1 MRCASQHAVGHC
13 SCPDVSADPPD
24 TARVHAV
31 CFAARTISPD
41 DPPAAA
47 RRQDMRSGCAGHA
60 RSMFARRASAR
71 AWARRACAG
80 GARRA
85 SARARATSQRAR
97 RTSIRKAGMPHTLL
111 AALFTSRLCENSN
124 LVRIFQKKN
133 CFSLKKT
140 TVDRGSHSKSDKVP
154 VTVTVTQAG
163 RTQVPSPWAA
173 CRPRGRDCGRV
184 CPATAGGTGYRKSEV
199 TKSQR
204 RKPRVHGNAFGGVQR
219 PGNCMSRR

>member
-1 MRCASQHAVGHC
+1 M
-13 SCPDVSADPPD
+13 SADPPD

-140 TVDRGSHSKSDKVP
+140 TVDRDTGRSHKVRQSDSLSDRDSGWPDSGSESLGRLPPPGPGPRPSRPRRCWRDGIQKVRSHK
-154 VTVTVTQAG
+154 VTQK
-163 RTQVPSPWAA
+163 T
-173 CRPRGRDCGRV
+173 
-184 CPATAGGTGYRKSEV
+184 
-199 TKSQR
+199 
-204 RKPRVHGNAFGGVQR
+204 RVHGNAFGGVQR

>member
-1 MRCASQHAVGHC
+1 
-13 SCPDVSADPPD
+13 
-24 TARVHAV
+24 
-31 CFAARTISPD
+31 
-41 DPPAAA
+41 
-47 RRQDMRSGCAGHA
+47 MRSGCAGHA
-60 RSMFARRASAR
+60 RIMFARRASAR

-140 TVDRGSHSKSDKVP
+140 TVDRDTGSHKVRQSDSLSDRDSGWP
-154 VTVTVTQAG
+154 DSGSESLG
-163 RTQVPSPWAA
+163 RLPPPGPGQRPS
-173 CRPRGRDCGRV
+173 RPRRC
-184 CPATAGGTGYRKSEV
+184 CGTGYRKSQSHKEESHGCTETHLEV
-199 TKSQR
+199 F
-204 RKPRVHGNAFGGVQR
+204 NALEIVCPGGKLYKWCTSTSICYGACIVCFKHAFDS
-219 PGNCMSRR
+219 P